1 LILDSS
7 ITASFIPYLSDMNWL
22 DIALL
27 ILLLI
32 GFWKGFLN
40 GFFVELTSL
49 IALVAAIYGSIH
61 FSNYA
66 GDWFMSHTEW
76 EDSTITIASF
86 VITFIVI
93 ILVVTYAGRLVTKL
107 VKTVQLS
114 FLNKIAGGVFGFL
127 KLAFIASVILMF
139 INSAAG
145 EIEVVDREIKDESI
159 LYPHVEPVAPYLLPK
174 ILEEADNLDR
184 RIRGEKNETESEREP
199 VEVDTIY

>member
-1 LILDSS
+1 
-7 ITASFIPYLSDMNWL
+7 MNWL

-32 GFWKGFLN
+32 GFWKGYLN

-49 IALVAAIYGSIH
+49 VALVAAIYGSIH

-66 GDWFMSHTEW
+66 SDWLMSHTEW
-76 EDSTITIASF
+76 EESTIVIASF

-93 ILVVTYAGRLVTKL
+93 ILVITYAGKLVTKL
-107 VKTVQLS
+107 VNTVQLS
-114 FLNKIAGGVFGFL
+114 FLNKIAGAVFGLL
-127 KLAFIASVILMF
+127 KLAFLASVILMF

-145 EIEVVDREIKDESI
+145 EIDIVDREIKDESL
-159 LYPHVEPVAPYLLPK
+159 LYPHIEPVAPYLLPK

-184 RIRGEKNETESEREP
+184 QIRGEENETESEREP

>member
-1 LILDSS
+1 
-7 ITASFIPYLSDMNWL
+7 MNWL

-32 GFWKGFLN
+32 GFWKGYLN

-49 IALVAAIYGSIH
+49 VALVAAIYGSIH

-66 GDWFMSHTEW
+66 GDWLMSHTQW

-86 VITFIVI
+86 IITFAVI
-93 ILVVTYAGRLVTKL
+93 ILVVTYAGRLITKL

-114 FLNKIAGGVFGFL
+114 FLNKIAGGAFGFL

-139 INSAAG
+139 VNSAAG
-145 EIEVVDREIKDESI
+145 EINIIEAEDRKESF
-159 LYPHVEPVAPYLLPK
+159 LYPHVEPLAPYLLPK
-174 ILEEADNLDR
+174 ILKEAEDLDR
-184 RIRGEKNETESEREP
+184 QIRGDEYEETESKRDS
-199 VEVDTIY
+199 VYIDSLGN

>member
-1 LILDSS
+1 
-7 ITASFIPYLSDMNWL
+7 MNWL

-32 GFWKGFLN
+32 GFWKGYLN

-66 GDWFMSHTEW
+66 SDWLMSHTEW
-76 EDSTITIASF
+76 EESTIVIASF

-93 ILVVTYAGRLVTKL
+93 ILVITYAGKLVTKL
-107 VKTVQLS
+107 VNTVQLS
-114 FLNKIAGGVFGFL
+114 FLNKIAGALFGLL
-127 KLAFIASVILMF
+127 KLAFLASVILMF

-145 EIEVVDREIKDESI
+145 EIDIVDREIKNESI
-159 LYPHVEPVAPYLLPK
+159 LYPHIEPVAPYLLPK

-184 RIRGEKNETESEREP
+184 QIRGDEKESESDREP
-199 VEVDTIY
+199 VVVDTIY

>member
-1 LILDSS
+1 
-7 ITASFIPYLSDMNWL
+7 MNWL

-49 IALVAAIYGSIH
+49 VALVAAIYGSIH
-61 FSNYA
+61 FSNYT
-66 GDWFMSHTEW
+66 GDWLMSHTEW

-93 ILVVTYAGRLVTKL
+93 ILVITYAGKPVTKL

-114 FLNKIAGGVFGFL
+114 FLNKIAGGVFGLL
-127 KLAFIASVILMF
+127 KLAFIASVLLMF
-139 INSAAG
+139 LNSAAG
-145 EIEVVDREIKDESI
+145 EIEIVEPETKENSL
-159 LYPHVEPVAPYLLPK
+159 LYPFVEPVAPYLLPK

-184 RIRGEKNETESEREP
+184 RIRGEKKEIESESGSIFTDSTE
-199 VEVDTIY
+199 I